1 MDNEDRVGFIRFN
14 HNVYVVFELSE
25 RGKNHVYLRYS
36 IQASKESFK
45 TGGET
50 AFFAAIFEGLKLFKN
65 AGITFYSLI
74 HIFIIVLIYFKRRN
88 KTINGS

>member
-45 TGGET
+45 IGGET
-50 AFFAAIFEGLKLFKN
+50 AFFAAIFESLKMFKN
-65 AGITFYSLI
+65 AGIYIILFMDAFFY
-74 HIFIIVLIYFKRRN
+74 FCF
-88 KTINGS
+88 

>member
-1 MDNEDRVGFIRFN
+1 MDSNYRVGFIRFN

-50 AFFAAIFEGLKLFKN
+50 AFFSAIFEGLKLFKN
-65 AGITFYSLI
+65 AGISYL
-74 HIFIIVLIYFKRRN
+74 
-88 KTINGS
+88 

>member
-1 MDNEDRVGFIRFN
+1 MDNNDRVGFIRFN

-36 IQASKESFK
+36 IQASKEAFK

-50 AFFAAIFEGLKLFKN
+50 AFFSAIFEGLRLFKN
-65 AGITFYSLI
+65 AGYFTIYENFSKLI
-74 HIFIIVLIYFKRRN
+74 VFSF
-88 KTINGS
+88 